1 VAAEAREYFKNPKIV
16 NYDWTGEDSAEAIDL
31 AFRKERTNNRKTWM
45 SNNLTA
51 APTDP
56 NDEHITY
63 EEFINKDLVMFS
75 LATVR
80 RAIPSVVDGLKPS
93 QRKVLFSCFKRNLVK
108 DIKVAQLAGY
118 ISEHSGYHHGEASL
132 MGAIIGMAQTFL
144 GSNNINTLLPQ
155 GQFGTRIQ
163 GGTDSA
169 SPRYIFTCLN
179 PITKMLFSDSDKQL
193 LTYLT
198 DDGMKI
204 EPVYYVPILPMV
216 LINGCNGIATG
227 WSTTVPSYNP
237 IDIGKL
243 MECKLTGKDY
253 PEITP
258 YYNGFKGTIR
268 KIKEHQYITTG
279 CYKRVNASTIIITE
293 LPIGT
298 WTEKYLE
305 FLDTL
310 LPEGD
315 LVKLNTKKK
324 LRKSAKST
332 KGKAKGKVVVAK
344 VTAKSK
350 ATAAAKKKA
359 DNSLIN
365 NVKDNS
371 TETDI
376 KITIRFKS
384 PLTLMR
390 MLKEKL
396 NKDGIDPV
404 EKYFKLT
411 SNVNTSNMVL
421 IDPAG
426 QVKKYNSPYEIMDDF
441 FETRMQYYIMRKAY
455 MMDHLKKNLVLINYK
470 VKFIREI
477 LNDTIDL
484 RRKKRVVIDTLL
496 VDKHYPKLNN
506 KLDADPDSYSYDYLV
521 KMPLDNL
528 TQERIEAL
536 ENDMKNKQASYDEL
550 NNKPERRLWVED
562 LKVFFSK
569 YKKEYNTTAPKKR
582 VSAKKTTVKKASATK
597 GGGGGAK

>member
-1 VAAEAREYFKNPKIV
+1 
-16 NYDWTGEDSAEAIDL
+16 
-31 AFRKERTNNRKTWM
+31 
-45 SNNLTA
+45 
-51 APTDP
+51 
-56 NDEHITY
+56 
-63 EEFINKDLVMFS
+63 
-75 LATVR
+75 
-80 RAIPSVVDGLKPS
+80 
-93 QRKVLFSCFKRNLVK
+93 
-108 DIKVAQLAGY
+108 
-118 ISEHSGYHHGEASL
+118 
-132 MGAIIGMAQTFL
+132 
-144 GSNNINTLLPQ
+144 
-155 GQFGTRIQ
+155 
-163 GGTDSA
+163 
-169 SPRYIFTCLN
+169 
-179 PITKMLFSDSDKQL
+179 
-193 LTYLT
+193 
-198 DDGMKI
+198 
-204 EPVYYVPILPMV
+204 
-216 LINGCNGIATG
+216 
-227 WSTTVPSYNP
+227 
-237 IDIGKL
+237 
-243 MECKLTGKDY
+243 
-253 PEITP
+253 
-258 YYNGFKGTIR
+258 
-268 KIKEHQYITTG
+268 
-279 CYKRVNASTIIITE
+279 
-293 LPIGT
+293 
-298 WTEKYLE
+298 
-305 FLDTL
+305 

-332 KGKAKGKVVVAK
+332 KGKGKGKVVVAK
-344 VTAKSK
+344 ITAKSK
-350 ATAAAKKKA
+350 ATVAAKKKA

-365 NVKDNS
+365 NIKDNS

-477 LNDTIDL
+477 LNDTIEL

-569 YKKEYNTTAPKKR
+569 YKKEYNVITPKKR
-582 VSAKKTTVKKASATK
+582 VSAKKANSKKTS
-597 GGGGGAK
+597 GGGAK